1 MTRGVQAL
9 EESQAHRVH
18 RKGRERERDGDTFTT
33 AQQQY
38 NELACNSTRVTR
50 DICSSKVEGHWLPEL
65 KHGR

>member
-1 MTRGVQAL
+1 MASKL
-9 EESQAHRVH
+9 L
-18 RKGRERERDGDTFTT
+18 RKAKLTEFIAKAERERDGDTFTT